1 MVLCRSNT
9 TTTSQNNYTSGSGAA
24 GIDSGMGSETSSL
37 LLSDKNSDKSE
48 TENNYSLLRVESL
61 SLQLNS
67 DPGGVA
73 LAMAAL
79 FKDMKF
85 HGKNIPVNP
94 GQLFGLV
101 CKRSPQFRG
110 MEQQDAHELLRHLM
124 DALRT
129 EEVKRQKTAILK
141 YFGLTEKTDPKTVN
155 DTLKRK
161 LQALGRHSNHTPID
175 KIFGGQLVS
184 TIVCETCHNSSQIYE
199 PFLDLSLSLH
209 EEKEKRPQV
218 NSGSKQTAN
227 NVNKETELEEESINN
242 INKKAAAEKN
252 SVKTSKKSKAQQK
265 RAKKQERK
273 MKQKNNQVYEEQ
285 QIETETGSKDNAHRD
300 DESKEDIVTESPSK
314 SDEKST
320 LEADTTK
327 LQAETELVAKSETK
341 PEEKSRETKKE
352 KKDAIKTANLKDS
365 KKENNKQP
373 SNTKTKEKPKP
384 EPEPEPEPSPE
395 ILLLNKFQALLL
407 KAKKDQE
414 EVDQMLN
421 CGNSTSAAVDKFEN
435 AGKKEEP
442 NKRIIAGSEEVNIM
456 SYIIYK
462 NKSLVTLRDFFF
474 KKSYRNFIL
483 FFVLLGRR
491 GRIFYW

>member
-9 TTTSQNNYTSGSGAA
+9 TTTSQNNYSSGSGAA

-67 DPGGVA
+67 DPGGVT

-110 MEQQDAHELLRHLM
+110 MEQQDAHELLRNLM

-161 LQALGRHSNHTPID
+161 LQALGRHSNHTQID

-242 INKKAAAEKN
+242 INKKATEKN

-285 QIETETGSKDNAHRD
+285 QQNEIETESKDNAHPD
-300 DESKEDIVTESPSK
+300 DESKEDIVNESPSK

-320 LEADTTK
+320 LDTDTTK
-327 LQAETELVAKSETK
+327 LQPEAELVTKDNSDIPK

-352 KKDAIKTANLKDS
+352 KKDAIKSANLKDS
-365 KKENNKQP
+365 KKENNKQA
-373 SNTKTKEKPKP
+373 SNNKTKEKPKP

-442 NKRIIAGSEEVNIM
+442 NKRIIAGSEEVNI
-456 SYIIYK
+456 I
-462 NKSLVTLRDFFF
+462 
-474 KKSYRNFIL
+474 
-483 FFVLLGRR
+483 
-491 GRIFYW
+491 